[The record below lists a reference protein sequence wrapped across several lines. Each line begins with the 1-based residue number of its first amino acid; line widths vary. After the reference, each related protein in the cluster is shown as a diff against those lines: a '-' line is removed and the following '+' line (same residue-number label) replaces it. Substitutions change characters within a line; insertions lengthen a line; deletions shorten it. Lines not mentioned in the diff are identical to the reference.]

1 MYIDDV
7 TASARHFFCFSLS
20 ILSHHDVM
28 REGKKKQKREIER
41 DAYYKRPTR
50 HTIYPFVCLSARAW
64 DEGSTAKLSM
74 EALNFVNKY

>member
-1 MYIDDV
+1 
-7 TASARHFFCFSLS
+7 
-20 ILSHHDVM
+20 M